1 MTGGRV
7 AILGSVGRN
16 FAAGMSGG
24 IAYVLDINGKFKTF
38 CNMELVELVNLDEA
52 DSEELL
58 SMLMSH
64 LKATKSKIAAS
75 LIADWE
81 NSVSKFVKVF
91 PRDYKKALENMK
103 KAEKSKTDVEDN
115 TTEGIKSSSSIRGSI
130 EIETPPI
137 LCSSGGSK
145 DVEDIGRNFASIRK
159 STVAQPKKLRGFI
172 EYERGAI

>member
-1 MTGGRV
+1 
-7 AILGSVGRN
+7 
-16 FAAGMSGG
+16 MSGG

-115 TTEGIKSSSSIRGSI
+115 TTE
-130 EIETPPI
+130 
-137 LCSSGGSK
+137 
-145 DVEDIGRNFASIRK
+145 
-159 STVAQPKKLRGFI
+159 
-172 EYERGAI
+172 